1 LFDEICR
8 LVQIEKRFEALRFL
22 HVMNIAALEV
32 FNQLRLQLSRAD
44 ISYIRTGFI
53 ITTPAK

>member
-1 LFDEICR
+1 
-8 LVQIEKRFEALRFL
+8 
-22 HVMNIAALEV
+22 MNIAALEV